1 MRQKQSFNIAACL
14 GFAIALIW
22 IAAALAE
29 VTWYFNWYC
38 SGCARIG
45 ARTTG
50 TEGPFSSQ
58 SACEGARSGMQ
69 STMDRRGGGVRA
81 ENCYSVGFEAE
92 RPSPSTSSP
101 PSSGGGGYRQPQSPQ
116 FQQPA
121 FDLEQQRREEEE
133 RRHREEEAERV
144 RQAEIERQQQ
154 EKFRRARDEAVKSL
168 RGGDSAPLGIRG
180 NPTGDLQIRGLP
192 EQTPRSG
199 TDGSLSAW
207 KQLYCVSNI
216 FQGVLGGAKEGN
228 LDEMHYLA
236 QEMKNALDSR
246 PLGVDCGQTPEPPAP
261 YGQKELPRAKML
273 AFYQKLMDATLREG
287 AKLKTANEQLEEAK
301 KRETAA
307 RERLENLRNPS
318 ARREDRPS
326 IQEKTGEKPSE
337 KPREKAQDDPIARAY
352 EQQKAFQEKESKKIE
367 EVYKK
372 QKEKQGNLDEAMAL
386 LRESQRQLN
395 EVNSRKTEATNALNR
410 YGDMSNQ
417 VIANPGR
424 AGELEQMLTQRRK

>member
-1 MRQKQSFNIAACL
+1 MGLKPYLKITLGL
-14 GFAIALIW
+14 GFAIGLLW
-22 IAAALAE
+22 ISGALAE

-121 FDLEQQRREEEE
+121 FDLEQQRREDEE
-133 RRHREEEAERV
+133 RRRREESERV
-144 RQAEIERQQQ
+144 RQAEIERQKQ

-180 NPTGDLQIRGLP
+180 NPTGELQIKGLP

-199 TDGSLSAW
+199 TGGSLSAW
-207 KQLYCVSNI
+207 KQLNCVSTI
-216 FQGVLGGAKEGN
+216 FKGVLGGAKEGN

-246 PLGVDCGQTPEPPAP
+246 PLGVDCGQASEPPAP
-261 YGQKELPRAKML
+261 YGQKELPGTKML
-273 AFYQKLMDATLREG
+273 IFYKKLLDATVREG
-287 AKLKTANEQLEEAK
+287 EKVHAANGDLEQAKQKEKEAREQLEKARRPDA
-301 KRETAA
+301 KREDK
-307 RERLENLRNPS
+307 PS
-318 ARREDRPS
+318 TQDKT
-326 IQEKTGEKPSE
+326 QEKPPEKPE
-337 KPREKAQDDPIARAY
+337 QKPKDDPIARAY
-352 EQQKAFQEKESKKIE
+352 EQQKAYQEKERRKIE
-367 EVYKK
+367 EVYKQ
-372 QKEKQGNLDEAMAL
+372 QKEKQAPLEDYSINLRAA
-386 LRESQRQLN
+386 QRQIN
-395 EVNSRKTEATNALNR
+395 ESNSRKIEATNQLNR
-410 YGDMSNQ
+410 YGQMSEQ
-417 VIANPGR
+417 VLANPGR
-424 AGELEQMLTQRRK
+424 AGELEQALTKRRN